1 MTEDRTRPDP
11 DGSDEQP
18 THIQR
23 PDGTATSG
31 MTSAPPGTSVP
42 HGTPAPPGRI
52 GDHPGWIGD
61 YRIVGQFGRG
71 GMGVVYEAEQQ
82 SPRRVV
88 ALKVIR
94 GDGAVDDASIAMFRR
109 EAEVLALLEHPM
121 IARIY
126 ESGRTPDGG
135 HFFAMEAVRS
145 ITLSE
150 FLAGS
155 RGAIDPAEVRR
166 RVALLAE
173 IAEAV
178 HYAHRRGVIHRDLK
192 PSNLIVTEAVREPA
206 GSGPRPN
213 SSGPGVP
220 RVKIL
225 DFGLARIT
233 DADVQATR
241 VTEVGVI
248 KGTLAYMSPEQARG
262 RSEDVDMRTD
272 IYALGVILY
281 EMLTGALPH
290 RFSELPVVEALR
302 VIQEGRPVPLRA
314 AWQGTRRLDEDL
326 DTIVAKAL
334 EKDARERYASAAALA
349 EDLRRYLGSQPI
361 LARPP
366 STVDLLRKLV
376 RRNPLP
382 TAFAASVLVLLVA
395 FAGTMAWQV
404 RRVARERDRAEGES
418 AKAGAINDF
427 LTEIL
432 ETPNPYAGGER
443 QITVLQ
449 ALEKAV
455 PRIGR
460 SFASQPLIEAAVSDS
475 LGQTLSD
482 LGQYDTAEP
491 LLKRAIELRTQALG
505 PRTAETALTW
515 GRLSRLQQA
524 VGRFDEAIA
533 SARAGIEAQRGA
545 APRSPLMGQ
554 RLNDLGFA
562 FWFAG
567 KPDEAEQPVLEAI
580 SIGRAQAAPGRGLAE
595 SLLLLADI
603 MKSRK
608 KYDEAVTLASE
619 SLAINETL
627 FGRDNPTTSNARN
640 SLGLILLAKGDLPK
654 AETTLKE
661 TVEAMKRQ
669 LGDRNPQVASNIEN
683 LANVY
688 FTEGKLDETIAMLQE
703 GAAIRKEAL
712 GPKAPAVGRTYTNL
726 GTVMMKAGRLKES
739 DAAYR
744 EGIALMRSGVGAG
757 HPDVASALSS
767 HARLLDKLGDRA
779 AAEANLRE
787 ALRIRKSAFGAAHAD
802 TARSMIA
809 LGLNLRSRGAH
820 LAEARELL
828 QDGTAVL
835 APSAGEADASV
846 KAAREA
852 LTSLSSKR

>member
-1 MTEDRTRPDP
+1 MAEDRRRPD
-11 DGSDEQP
+11 SDQPSNPPSNEPP

-23 PDGTATSG
+23 QDGTATSG
-31 MTSAPPGTSVP
+31 TAESVTTSAPPG
-42 HGTPAPPGRI
+42 
-52 GDHPGWIGD
+52 WIGE

-109 EAEVLALLEHPM
+109 EIEVLALLEHPL

-126 ESGRTPDGG
+126 ESGRTPDGRP
-135 HFFAMEAVRS
+135 FFAMEAVRGV
-145 ITLSE
+145 TLSE
-150 FLAGS
+150 FLAGR
-155 RGAIDPAEVRR
+155 RGALDPAEVRR

-173 IAEAV
+173 IAAAV
-178 HYAHRRGVIHRDLK
+178 HYAHQRGVIHRDLK
-192 PSNLIVTEAVREPA
+192 PSNLIVTEAAGESA
-206 GSGPRPN
+206 GSG
-213 SSGPGVP
+213 GA

-225 DFGLARIT
+225 DFGLARMT
-233 DADVQATR
+233 DTDVQATR

-262 RSEDVDMRTD
+262 RSEDVDNRTD
-272 IYALGVILY
+272 VYALGVILY

-290 RFSELPVVEALR
+290 RLSELPLVEALR

-314 AWQGTRRLDEDL
+314 AWRGTRRLDEDL
-326 DTIVAKAL
+326 ETIVAKAL
-334 EKDARERYASAAALA
+334 EKDARERYASAAALV

-382 TAFAASVLVLLVA
+382 AAFAAALLVLLVV

-404 RRVARERDRAEGES
+404 RRVARERDRAEGEA
-418 AKAGAINDF
+418 AKARAINDF
-427 LTEIL
+427 LKETL

-443 QITVLQ
+443 QLTILQ

-455 PRIGR
+455 PRIR
-460 SFASQPLIEAAVSDS
+460 SSFASQPLIEAEVSDT

-482 LGQYDTAEP
+482 LGQYDRAEP

-505 PRTAETALTW
+505 PRAAETALTW

-524 VGRFDEAIA
+524 VGRYDEAIA
-533 SARAGIEAQRGA
+533 SARAGIEAQRAA
-545 APRSPLMGQ
+545 APQSPLMGQ

-567 KPDEAEQPVLEAI
+567 KPDQAEAPVLEAI
-580 SIGRAQAAPGRGLAE
+580 VIGRAQTAPGRGLAE
-595 SLLLLADI
+595 SLLLHADI
-603 MKSRK
+603 MKSRR

-619 SLAINETL
+619 SLAINEAL
-627 FGRDNPTTSNARN
+627 FGRDNPTTCAARN

-654 AETTLKE
+654 AETTLKD

-688 FTEGKLDETIAMLQE
+688 FTEGKLDQTIEMLQE
-703 GAAIRKEAL
+703 VASIRKEAL
-712 GPKAPAVGRTYTNL
+712 GPKAPAVGRTDTNL
-726 GTVMMKAGRLKES
+726 GTVLMRAGRLQES

-744 EGIALMRSGVGAG
+744 EGIALMRAGVGAD

-767 HARLLDKLGDRA
+767 HARVLDKLGDRA

-787 ALRIRKSAFGAAHAD
+787 ALRIRKSAFGDANPD

-809 LGLNLRSRGAH
+809 LGLNLRSSGAH
-820 LAEARELL
+820 FAEARALL
-828 QDGTAVL
+828 QDGVGVL
-835 APSAGEADASV
+835 AASAGEADANV

-852 LTSLSSKR
+852 LASLSSKR